1 MNEIL
6 IIHKNNEVFKDLI
19 KSTFSKFFRINEI
32 KNINWDEINKSLEK
46 KFKYIFY
53 ITYFK
58 SDLSKDLSK
67 QEILDI
73 VKINL
78 LIPFFLIDYCFHSK
92 TKILFFIHSFNEINY
107 DILLPLIIKEAL
119 KSVIKFPELSFVKI
133 IETDLLTKNENVLML
148 IKNIIQKI
156 IDNNFKTYIKIG
168 V

>member
-6 IIHKNNEVFKDLI
+6 IIHKNNKTFKNLI
-19 KSTFSKFFRINEI
+19 ESIYSKYFRINEI
-32 KNINWDEINKSLEK
+32 KNNINWDEINKLLEK

-58 SDLSKDLSK
+58 HIKDLSK

-78 LIPFFLIDYCFHSK
+78 IIPFFLIDYCLYTK
-92 TKILFFIHSFNEINY
+92 TKILFFIHSFDNFKY
-107 DILLPLIIKEAL
+107 DTLLLFMTNQAL
-119 KSVIKFPELSFVKI
+119 KSLVKLSELYFVKI
-133 IETDLLTKNENVLML
+133 IETNLLTKNENMLML
-148 IKNIIQKI
+148 IKNIIEKI
-156 IDNNFKTYIKIG
+156 MDNDFKSYVKIG